1 MAVRPFF
8 DTNVLLYAFRK
19 DDTRGQVAETLLAA
33 GGTLSVQE
41 NPRRSLVTDEG
52 GLGAAARLIC
62 PGRAGY
68 PQANNPCGSLRLG
81 NRYRLAGC
89 DRFQSL
95 QYRVG

>member
-52 GLGAAARLIC
+52 GLGAAAESGL
-62 PGRAGY
+62 RAV
-68 PQANNPCGSLRLG
+68 
-81 NRYRLAGC
+81 AGGA
-89 DRFQSL
+89 DHED
-95 QYRVG
+95 